1 MSEYELNEK
10 INEKL
15 YSDLNKQKTIES
27 IIKVCQKEN
36 ENNER
41 KIRVHKQQNFIK
53 NLKKSLIKKLTNKE
67 KKLNI
72 VLDNYRVHHAK
83 IVEFACEILNIKL
96 IYLPPYSP
104 DLNPIEDVWRLIKRE
119 TYNYYFDDFKQL
131 IKKFE
136 TKFYEKVDQK
146 SLYENWIETYIN

>member
-53 NLKKSLIKKLTNKE
+53 NLEKSLIKKLTNKE

-104 DLNPIEDVWRLIKRE
+104 DLNPIEDVWRLIKR
-119 TYNYYFDDFKQL
+119 
-131 IKKFE
+131 
-136 TKFYEKVDQK
+136 
-146 SLYENWIETYIN
+146 